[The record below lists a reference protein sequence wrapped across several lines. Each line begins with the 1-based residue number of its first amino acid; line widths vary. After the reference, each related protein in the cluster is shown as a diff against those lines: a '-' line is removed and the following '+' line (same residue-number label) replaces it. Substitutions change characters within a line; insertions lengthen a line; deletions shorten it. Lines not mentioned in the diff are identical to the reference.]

1 MFGREMKAKLS
12 GLRRE
17 KVEVRREDVRDRY
30 WWNKL
35 KGKSYADAHRG
46 ATPKSIRI
54 GNTVLL
60 KAQKSNK
67 LPTNFRP
74 SPFKVIQKTE
84 TEVTVRNEAGGI
96 LRL

>member
-1 MFGREMKAKLS
+1 MHTVLSFYLMFGREMRAKLS
-12 GLRRE
+12 GLRE
-17 KVEVRREDVRDRY
+17 KVEVRREDVRDRD

-35 KGKSYADAHRG
+35 KGKSYADAQRG

-67 LPTNFRP
+67 AFD
-74 SPFKVIQKTE
+74 
-84 TEVTVRNEAGGI
+84 
-96 LRL
+96 